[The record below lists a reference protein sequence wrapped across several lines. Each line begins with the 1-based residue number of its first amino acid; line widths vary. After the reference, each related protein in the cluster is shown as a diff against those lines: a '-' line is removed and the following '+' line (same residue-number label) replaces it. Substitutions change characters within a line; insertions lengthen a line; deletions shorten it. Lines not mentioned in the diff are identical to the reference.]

1 MNQEERI
8 YDYTTNSD
16 ITNPNNEDLTYEED
30 TQDAILGMELYR
42 SRNPI
47 TTTWLTTKY
56 LSYQQLTIHR

>member
-1 MNQEERI
+1 MQEEKRI

-30 TQDAILGMELYR
+30 TQDAILGMELYQ

-47 TTTWLTTKY
+47 TTT
-56 LSYQQLTIHR
+56 